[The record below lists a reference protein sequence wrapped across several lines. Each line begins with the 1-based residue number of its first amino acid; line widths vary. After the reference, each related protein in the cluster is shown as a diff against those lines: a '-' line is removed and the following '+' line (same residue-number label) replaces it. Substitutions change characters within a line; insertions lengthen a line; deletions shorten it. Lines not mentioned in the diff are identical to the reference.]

1 MNGQLESPPSK
12 NFAMT
17 PVPSIAANTL
27 LPAISFSGVITVI
40 HWVAR
45 ITEWIYRRTDQ
56 IPIRIQKN
64 VDREDEA
71 INDAEFEVK
80 GDIADRKVMV
90 FTAKQFPGFFV
101 KKYILPY
108 EKHSELWREN
118 TAFLAYCNRD
128 YYVDHHKELGLGIL
142 LDLKNGTESSGR
154 SPEEHKDRLSLE
166 TN

>member
-1 MNGQLESPPSK
+1 LELSPSG
-12 NFAMT
+12 NHAMT
-17 PVPSIAANTL
+17 PVPRFAANGL
-27 LPAISFSGVITVI
+27 LPAITFSGVITVI
-40 HWVAR
+40 HWVSR

-56 IPIRIQKN
+56 IPVRIQKN
-64 VDREDEA
+64 VDREYKA

-90 FTAKQFPGFFV
+90 FAAQQFPDFFV

-128 YYVDHHKELGLGIL
+128 YYVDHHEELGLGRL
-142 LDLKNGTESSGR
+142 LDLKNVSELIGSERSLEEDTE
-154 SPEEHKDRLSLE
+154 RLSLE
-166 TN
+166 RTSH